1 MILKRDD
8 AVELGLTSDTDQEED
23 IKTDPLNILKKLIGI
38 LVDKIIAN
46 IKIQT
51 FVWLLFK
58 NKKKHF
64 DNVCESCCSVNCVQ
78 KLCTQEN
85 AYLQPDVYV

>member
-8 AVELGLTSDTDQEED
+8 AVELGLASDTDQEED

-51 FVWLLFK
+51 FV
-58 NKKKHF
+58 
-64 DNVCESCCSVNCVQ
+64 
-78 KLCTQEN
+78 
-85 AYLQPDVYV
+85 